1 MEKFYIIDTTLRDGE
16 QTAGVNFTLKEKIE
30 IAKKLDEVGVDIIE
44 VGIPAMG
51 LEEEKVMKTLVNLN
65 LNSNFNSVTK
75 TNKS

>member
-44 VGIPAMG
+44 VGIPA
-51 LEEEKVMKTLVNLN
+51 L
-65 LNSNFNSVTK
+65 S
-75 TNKS
+75 